1 MMSSGTEGKKPSVPG
16 MNLLIAYTAQYPLPI
31 S

>member
-1 MMSSGTEGKKPSVPG
+1 MMSSGTEDFLPSVPR

-31 S
+31 F